1 VNFSPIGV
9 LFFTTSAAEPSTPN
23 LSPLLQIQHYQL
35 HTTFFP
41 SLANFGTQDAPGIDV
56 KRTTQ
61 IQDEVTPMAVSKKSI
76 VKPAASKSTKAK
88 APKSTKSPLA
98 AAGKM
103 ETTMR
108 VARTALLAR
117 SIGQV

>member
-1 VNFSPIGV
+1 
-9 LFFTTSAAEPSTPN
+9 
-23 LSPLLQIQHYQL
+23 
-35 HTTFFP
+35 
-41 SLANFGTQDAPGIDV
+41 
-56 KRTTQ
+56 
-61 IQDEVTPMAVSKKSI
+61 MAVSKKSI

-88 APKSTKSPLA
+88 APKSTKSPVA

-117 SIGQV
+117 SISQV

>member
-1 VNFSPIGV
+1 
-9 LFFTTSAAEPSTPN
+9 
-23 LSPLLQIQHYQL
+23 
-35 HTTFFP
+35 
-41 SLANFGTQDAPGIDV
+41 
-56 KRTTQ
+56 
-61 IQDEVTPMAVSKKSI
+61 MAVSKKSI

-88 APKSTKSPLA
+88 VPKSTKSPVA

-117 SIGQV
+117 SISQV